1 MALVKR
7 NKKGVAQETPS
18 KFVTPDEIGGLDPS
32 LYPIDPKKF
41 EATISVSEERIRAEL
56 PERDPIKELGVTF
69 KRNPTVAGLMG
80 ISRTMKGVK
89 IRVPKNSKHMRIKY
103 EDIWLNGTKF
113 EPGVTYEL
121 HPLLAQELNERIQA
135 FENSLMRQT
144 TGGSMMDPT
153 IAREF
158 DEQERAEQVR
168 VMTSGMFED

>member
-1 MALVKR
+1 
-7 NKKGVAQETPS
+7 
-18 KFVTPDEIGGLDPS
+18 
-32 LYPIDPKKF
+32 
-41 EATISVSEERIRAEL
+41 
-56 PERDPIKELGVTF
+56 
-69 KRNPTVAGLMG
+69 
-80 ISRTMKGVK
+80 
-89 IRVPKNSKHMRIKY
+89 MRIKY